1 MDLPAKLKATI
12 TAISPASTNHGA
24 GVVLIRMK
32 GEVVYLYAF
41 DVANEIIT
49 PRVQE
54 ILSEK
59 PFPFEI
65 RMDRTLPKDMPLYKP
80 LAIEPRPLPAP
91 LHGAPVRLLIR
102 IYDVGVV
109 TVMLRVAFEAGT
121 LADLMAF
128 HNPKLENGETLDA
141 VALKLCAEACD
152 SLKDLM
158 VGRTEFPP
166 PPEAYTVFCLTDLAG
181 VNDVNHWLGEQRRE
195 VAGLLTETTASQL
208 SEAQV
213 GEVLRI
219 QRSFENT
226 DLAVIDWDAALVV
239 DLTGYVDDVLYALE
253 LANLQLEEFRVMDRR
268 LDTYLDRA
276 YDDLERRRL
285 PLFGGASKTLRH
297 LRRFRVD
304 VAKLT
309 DEVTHITKFFGDW
322 YLARV
327 YLGARDRFYLDQW
340 RASVEQRLA
349 QLDKLYSVVHTEVNE
364 QKMLWLEVV
373 IVIFFAIDLLILLRV
388 GR

>member
-1 MDLPAKLKATI
+1 
-12 TAISPASTNHGA
+12 
-24 GVVLIRMK
+24 MK
-32 GEVVYLYAF
+32 GEVIYLYAF

-49 PRVQE
+49 PRVRE

-80 LAIEPRPLPAP
+80 LAIEPHPPAGK
-91 LHGAPVRLLIR
+91 LNGSPVRLLIR

-109 TVMLRVAFEAGT
+109 TVMMRVAFGANA
-121 LADLMAF
+121 LADLMPF
-128 HNPKLENGETLDA
+128 HNPKLDNGLTLDTVA
-141 VALKLCAEACD
+141 VKLCAEVCD
-152 SLKDLM
+152 NLKDSI

-166 PPEAYTVFCLTDLAG
+166 SPEAYTVFCLTDLAG
-181 VNDVNHWLGEQRRE
+181 ANDANIWLAELRRA
-195 VAGLLTETTASQL
+195 VAGLLTETAAEKL
-208 SEAQV
+208 SESQV
-213 GEVLRI
+213 NEVLRI

-226 DLAVIDWDAALVV
+226 DLVVIDWDAALVV

-253 LANLQLEEFRVMDRR
+253 LANLQLEEFRMMDQR
-268 LDTYLDRA
+268 LDKYLDRA
-276 YDDLERRRL
+276 YQDLERRRK
-285 PLFGGASKTLRH
+285 FGAANKVLRQ

-304 VAKLT
+304 VAKLA

-349 QLDKLYSVVHTEVNE
+349 QLDKLYSVVHAEVNE
-364 QKMLWLEVV
+364 QRMLWLEII
-373 IVIFFAIDLLILLRV
+373 IVIFFAIDLLILLRI

>member
-1 MDLPAKLKATI
+1 
-12 TAISPASTNHGA
+12 
-24 GVVLIRMK
+24 MK
-32 GEVVYLYAF
+32 GEAVYLYAF
-41 DVANEIIT
+41 DVANEILT
-49 PRVQE
+49 PRISE

-80 LAIEPRPLPAP
+80 LAIEPPPLNSK
-91 LHGAPVRLLIR
+91 LRGSPVRLLIR

-109 TVMLRVAFEAGT
+109 TVMMRVALAADA
-121 LADLMAF
+121 LADLMPF
-128 HNPKLENGETLDA
+128 HNPKLENGLTLGT
-141 VALKLCAEACD
+141 VAEKLCAEVCEN
-152 SLKDLM
+152 LKNSI

-166 PPEAYTVFCLTDLAG
+166 APEAYTVFCLTDLDG
-181 VNDVNHWLGEQRRE
+181 VKDANAWLVEQRRA
-195 VAGLLTETTASQL
+195 VAGLLSETVAEKL
-208 SEAQV
+208 SESQV
-213 GEVLRI
+213 AEVLRI

-239 DLTGYVDDVLYALE
+239 DLSGYVDDVLYALE
-253 LANLQLEEFRVMDRR
+253 LANLQLEEFRMMDQR
-268 LDTYLDRA
+268 LDKYLDRA
-276 YDDLERRRL
+276 YQDLERR
-285 PLFGGASKTLRH
+285 PTALFGAANKVLRQ

-349 QLDKLYSVVHTEVNE
+349 QLDKLYSVAHAEVNE
-364 QKMLWLEVV
+364 KRMLWLEII

>member
-1 MDLPAKLKATI
+1 
-12 TAISPASTNHGA
+12 
-24 GVVLIRMK
+24 MK

-41 DVANEIIT
+41 DVANEIMT
-49 PRVQE
+49 SRVQE

-80 LAIEPRPLPAP
+80 LTIEPHLLPAKFK
-91 LHGAPVRLLIR
+91 GQEVSFLIR
-102 IYDVGVV
+102 VYDVGVV
-109 TVMLRVAFEAGT
+109 TVMMRVAVEPT
-121 LADLMAF
+121 SLDDLMPY
-128 HNPKLENGETLDA
+128 HNPQLENGVMLDTT
-141 VALKLCAEACD
+141 ALNLCAQVCEN
-152 SLKDLM
+152 LKDLLL
-158 VGRTEFPP
+158 GKTEFPP
-166 PPEAYTVFCLTDLAG
+166 PPEAYTVFCLTDLDDGRDA
-181 VNDVNHWLGEQRRE
+181 NQWLGENRRA
-195 VAGLLTETTASQL
+195 VAGLLSETAPDHL

-226 DLAVIDWDAALVV
+226 DLAIIDWDAALVV
-239 DLTGYVDDVLYALE
+239 DLTGYTDDVLYALE

-268 LDTYLDRA
+268 LDAYLDHA
-276 YDDLERRRL
+276 YEDLERRAM
-285 PLFGGASKTLRH
+285 PMFGAASKTLRH

-349 QLDKLYSVVHTEVNE
+349 QLDKLYSVVHAEVNE
-364 QKMLWLEVV
+364 QRMLWLEII
-373 IVIFFAIDLLILLRV
+373 IVIFFAFDLVILLVLKR
-388 GR
+388 

>member
-1 MDLPAKLKATI
+1 
-12 TAISPASTNHGA
+12 
-24 GVVLIRMK
+24 MK

-41 DVANEIIT
+41 DVANEIVT

-80 LAIEPRPLPAP
+80 LAIEPQPLPTR

-102 IYDVGVV
+102 VYDVGVV
-109 TVMLRVAFEAGT
+109 TVMMRVAFETGALAG
-121 LADLMAF
+121 LMPF
-128 HNPKLENGETLDA
+128 HNPRLENGLTLDA
-141 VALKLCAEACD
+141 VALRLCTEVCH
-152 SLKDLM
+152 SLKDLL

-181 VNDVNHWLGEQRRE
+181 VTDVNRWLGEQRRE
-195 VAGLLTETTASQL
+195 VAGLLTETAAYHL

-213 GEVLRI
+213 AEVLRI

-239 DLTGYVDDVLYALE
+239 DLAGYVDDVLYALE

-268 LDTYLDRA
+268 LDAYLDRA
-276 YDDLERRRL
+276 YEDLDRRHL
-285 PLFGGASKTLRH
+285 PLFGRASKTLHH

-322 YLARV
+322 HLARI

-349 QLDKLYSVVHTEVNE
+349 QLDKLYSVVHAEVNE
-364 QKMLWLEVV
+364 KRMLWLEVI
-373 IVIFFAIDLLILLRV
+373 IVIFFALDLLILLWVR
-388 GR
+388 R

>member
-1 MDLPAKLKATI
+1 
-12 TAISPASTNHGA
+12 
-24 GVVLIRMK
+24 MK

-80 LAIEPRPLPAP
+80 LAIEPHPLPAQ

-102 IYDVGVV
+102 VYDVGVV
-109 TVMLRVAFEAGT
+109 TVMLRVAFEAGA
-121 LADLMAF
+121 LADLMPF
-128 HNPKLENGETLDA
+128 HNPKLENGQMLDA
-141 VALKLCAEACD
+141 VALKLCAEVCD
-152 SLKDLM
+152 SLRDLM

-181 VNDVNHWLGEQRRE
+181 VDDVNRWLGDQRRE
-195 VAGLLTETTASQL
+195 VAGLLTETAASQL

-285 PLFGGASKTLRH
+285 PVFGRATKTLRH

-322 YLARV
+322 HLARV

-349 QLDKLYSVVHTEVNE
+349 QLDKLYSVFHAEVNE
-364 QKMLWLEVV
+364 QRMLWLEAIIVV
-373 IVIFFAIDLLILLRV
+373 FFAIDLLILLFLR
-388 GR
+388 R

>member
-1 MDLPAKLKATI
+1 
-12 TAISPASTNHGA
+12 
-24 GVVLIRMK
+24 MK

-41 DVANEIIT
+41 DVANEIVT
-49 PRVQE
+49 PRVRE

-80 LAIEPRPLPAP
+80 QAIEPPPLPAA
-91 LHGAPVRLLIR
+91 LHGAPVRRLIR

-109 TVMLRVAFEAGT
+109 TVMLRVAFEADL
-121 LADLMAF
+121 LADLMPF

-141 VALKLCAEACD
+141 VALKLCTEVCS
-152 SLKDLM
+152 SLGDAL

-181 VNDVNHWLGEQRRE
+181 VNDVNRWLGDHRRD
-195 VAGLLTETTASQL
+195 VAGLLTETPAEQL

-213 GEVLRI
+213 AEVLRI
-219 QRSFENT
+219 QRSFENS
-226 DLAVIDWDAALVV
+226 DLAVIDWDAALVA

-253 LANLQLEEFRVMDRR
+253 LANLQLEEFRVMDLR
-268 LDTYLDRA
+268 LDAYLDRA
-276 YDDLERRRL
+276 YDDLDRRRP
-285 PLFGGASKTLRH
+285 PLLGRASKTLRH

-304 VAKLT
+304 VAKLA

-322 YLARV
+322 HLARV
-327 YLGARDRFYLDQW
+327 YLGARDRFYLDEW

-349 QLDKLYSVVHTEVNE
+349 QLDKLYSVFHAEVNE
-364 QKMLWLEVV
+364 QRMLWLEAIIVV
-373 IVIFFAIDLLILLRV
+373 FFAIDLLILLFVR
-388 GR
+388 R